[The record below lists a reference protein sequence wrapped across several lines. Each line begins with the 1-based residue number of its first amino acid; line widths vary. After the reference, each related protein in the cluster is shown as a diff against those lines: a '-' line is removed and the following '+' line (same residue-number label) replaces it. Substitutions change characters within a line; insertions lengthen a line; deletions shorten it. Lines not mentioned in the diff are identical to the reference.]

1 MGPGTLCLVVGAGLI
16 REWWCRLMDV
26 TSPKLTQQERIESM
40 RFFSSV
46 IERAAEIGHKLDD
59 EPARVKVSGSK
70 MGQAARCSCGWQG
83 TPKSKRFPAYR
94 EGFAHLGDV
103 LGLEVKSKARQSLS
117 PVQRAV

>member
-1 MGPGTLCLVVGAGLI
+1 MG
-16 REWWCRLMDV
+16 V

-46 IERAAEIGHKLDD
+46 IESAAQLGHKLED

-83 TPKSKRFPAYR
+83 HPKSKRFAAYR
-94 EGFAHLGDV
+94 EGFGHLGDV
-103 LGLEVKSKARQSLS
+103 LGLEVRSKVGQSLQ
-117 PVQRAV
+117 PVSRAV